1 MTFYSTLEDNF
12 KSLATQLPLVLV
24 CLIGFIIIMLRAR
37 HLGKAALPAM
47 LGFGF
52 AIILTVVSPIVWVL
66 LPQYLIDSR
75 NTDVPGVFAAISVI
89 QSFCWA
95 GVLALLLMSITA
107 RHS

>member
-1 MTFYSTLEDNF
+1 MSSFPTLIDLL
-12 KSLATQLPLVLV
+12 KSVATQLPLLVV
-24 CLIGFIIIMLRAR
+24 CLAGFVIVMLRAR

-52 AIILTVVSPIVWVL
+52 AIMMTLLSPLVWFF
-66 LPQYLIDSR
+66 LPQFLIDQ
-75 NTDVPGVFAAISVI
+75 NHANLPAAFTAISVI

-95 GVLALLLMSITA
+95 GVLALLLMSITT